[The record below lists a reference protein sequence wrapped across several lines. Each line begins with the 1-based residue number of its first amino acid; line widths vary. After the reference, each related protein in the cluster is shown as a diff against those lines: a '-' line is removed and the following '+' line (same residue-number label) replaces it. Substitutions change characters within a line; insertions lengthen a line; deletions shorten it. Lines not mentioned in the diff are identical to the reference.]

1 MKPLILLRYIHYQE
15 CSRIL
20 ISVSRSTDT
29 SGYTWSCALAGQ
41 CVCYLSEFFIILASV
56 KAVIVESGSLV
67 NMPGKLPGCIDADS
81 LADKGRRESLT
92 LFVRAA
98 LVYSEVPAIFLDS
111 LFNRIVGADWLVIRT
126 EYKTLDL
133 QPFFL
138 PVGFNLLNDLC
149 CKRNERDRPAA
160 VSSLSMLY
168 DPPVGKRTS
177 LFTVILFP
185 VISSNLRAD
194 ISPILRPV

>member
-1 MKPLILLRYIHYQE
+1 MHFYGEFTLTVNP
-15 CSRIL
+15 
-20 ISVSRSTDT
+20 RSTDT

-98 LVYSEVPAIFLDS
+98 LVYSEVPAVFLDRF
-111 LFNRIVGADWLVIRT
+111 FNRIVGADFVINVIVVSIYQRHLSL
-126 EYKTLDL
+126 YK
-133 QPFFL
+133 FFL
-138 PVGFNLLNDLC
+138 SKEKIPL
-149 CKRNERDRPAA
+149 
-160 VSSLSMLY
+160 
-168 DPPVGKRTS
+168 
-177 LFTVILFP
+177 
-185 VISSNLRAD
+185 
-194 ISPILRPV
+194 